1 MLKKVVKQVAL
12 VKNPPVNAGDARDMG
27 LISGLGRCPG
37 VGNGNTL
44 QYSCLEN
51 PTDRGALW
59 ATVHGVAKSLTL
71 LKQLSMHSC
80 MHGGNQLVF
89 NRFKK
94 CTHVYI
100 WTELHMPVYITL
112 ALVMLALYMNP

>member
-12 VKNPPVNAGDARDMG
+12 VKNPPASAGDARDMG

-37 VGNGNTL
+37 VGNGNAL

-51 PTDRGALW
+51 PTDRGAWW

-80 MHGGNQLVF
+80 MHGRNQLVF
-89 NRFKK
+89 NRF
-94 CTHVYI
+94 
-100 WTELHMPVYITL
+100 
-112 ALVMLALYMNP
+112 